1 MAYTLGSPKRRTEEW
16 QSEGVR
22 EFEWEERV
30 ICQDRDSCCDKETR
44 HISGSSKKSLFPFH
58 VTTWAHTVWG
68 WCAAIEVT
76 ETQASSTCWPAILS
90 LSLVYM
96 ASDGSLLP
104 PHSGGWGRGGC
115 FLMKARARR
124 CDHRACSYSRTYPC
138 DFVQLQRRRRK
149 AVG

>member
-22 EFEWEERV
+22 EFKWEERV

-68 WCAAIEVT
+68 
-76 ETQASSTCWPAILS
+76 
-90 LSLVYM
+90 
-96 ASDGSLLP
+96 
-104 PHSGGWGRGGC
+104 
-115 FLMKARARR
+115 
-124 CDHRACSYSRTYPC
+124 
-138 DFVQLQRRRRK
+138 
-149 AVG
+149 